1 MKPGDLV
8 KMMAPYFS
16 DVPRESLGF
25 VIESYVSESLRQVQH
40 LVMFPTGAEWYLEVY
55 LGVVRSFTRK
65 S

>member
-25 VIESYVSESLRQVQH
+25 VIESYVSESFQNVQH
-40 LVMFPTGAEWYLEVY
+40 LVMFPSGVEWYPEPH
-55 LGVVRSFTRK
+55 LGVV
-65 S
+65 